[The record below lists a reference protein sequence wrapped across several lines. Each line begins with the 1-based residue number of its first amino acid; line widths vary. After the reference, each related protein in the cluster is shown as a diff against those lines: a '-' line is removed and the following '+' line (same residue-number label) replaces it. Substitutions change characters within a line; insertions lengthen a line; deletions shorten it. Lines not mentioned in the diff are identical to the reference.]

1 MVLVELP
8 VLDKNK
14 EYPDNKLFSSRKGIK
29 AG

>member
-14 EYPDNKLFSSRKGIK
+14 EYFGNKLFSSRKGIK
-29 AG
+29 VG

>member
-14 EYPDNKLFSSRKGIK
+14 KYFGNKFFSSRKGIK